1 MVARKWQHELA
12 AERCFEPVMLQD
24 NSTTTRK
31 QLKRSLTVF
40 DLAIY
45 GLMFISPT
53 ATFSGFGIVF
63 DASDGMVPLVY
74 VIGFVAMFFT
84 AVSYTMMSRDF
95 PDAGSVYAYSKGS
108 LGEGAGFLAGW
119 AMVLDYLL
127 APALIYIGAAVA
139 VGSLVPEVPLWL
151 WGMVLLI
158 GNTLINLQ
166 GIQSVARANTIIM
179 LMQVAVLVLFFVM
192 GTAAAV
198 KGVGG
203 AHLSMSPFFKGGQV
217 SLGLVAGAVSLGVLN
232 YMGFDA
238 ISTLA
243 EEAKGGAAAVGK
255 ATMVCLFLTG
265 ILFVAESYLASL
277 FVLGRKAFPPGMPT
291 YAAFYDI
298 AHLIGGWFLKSAT
311 SMAGLFVSCI
321 AAALAAQA
329 AISRL
334 LFSMARDGR
343 MPAALAHVSARS
355 QIPDRATILVAI
367 ITAGLILVF
376 AERLTLLVSIVSFG
390 ALIGFLFL
398 HASVIAHFFWRQG
411 SRRWLAHLVSPA
423 IGFAIIA
430 CVIANMSVAAKIVGC
445 GWFALGVTRLIFR
458 ARRSTSAAAQ

>member
-1 MVARKWQHELA
+1 MIDRGNTSEDQGK
-12 AERCFEPVMLQD
+12 
-24 NSTTTRK
+24 
-31 QLKRSLTVF
+31 LKRSLTVV

-63 DASDGMVPLVY
+63 DASDGMVPLVFL
-74 VIGFVAMFFT
+74 IGFVAMFFT
-84 AVSYTMMSRDF
+84 AVSYTMMSKDF
-95 PDAGSVYAYSKGS
+95 PDAGSVYAYAKGS
-108 LGEGAGFLAGW
+108 LGERAGFLAGW

-139 VGSLVPEVPLWL
+139 VGSVVPGVPLWL
-151 WGMVLLI
+151 WGIVLLI
-158 GNTLINLQ
+158 GNTLINLR
-166 GIQSVARANTIIM
+166 GIQSVARANTVIM

-192 GTAAAV
+192 GTAAV
-198 KGVGG
+198 IKGVGG
-203 AHLSMSPFFKGGQV
+203 AHVSMSPFFRGSQV
-217 SLGLVAGAVSLGVLN
+217 SLGLLAGAVSLGVLN

-255 ATMVCLFLTG
+255 ATMVCLVLTG

-277 FVLGRKAFPPGMPT
+277 FVLGRTAFPSGMPT

-298 AHLIGGWFLKSAT
+298 AHTIGGWFLKSAT

-343 MPAALAHVSARS
+343 MPAALAHVSAKS

-367 ITAGLILVF
+367 ITAALILVF
-376 AERLTLLVSIVSFG
+376 ASRLTLLVSIVSFG

-398 HASVIAHFFWRQG
+398 HASVVAHFFWRKG

-430 CVIANMSVAAKIVGC
+430 YVIANMSVAARIVGSC
-445 GWFALGVTRLIFR
+445 WFALGVAWSMLRVGRTPIRVIPD
-458 ARRSTSAAAQ
+458 SQ

>member
-1 MVARKWQHELA
+1 MSSQEKVVQNKG
-12 AERCFEPVMLQD
+12 
-24 NSTTTRK
+24 

-45 GLMFISPT
+45 GLMFISPV

-84 AVSYTMMSRDF
+84 AVSYTMMSREF

-139 VGSLVPEVPLWL
+139 VGSLVPQVPLWA
-151 WGMVLLI
+151 WGIVLLF
-158 GNTLINLQ
+158 GNTLVNLR
-166 GIQSVARANTIIM
+166 GIESVARANNVILLLQAM
-179 LMQVAVLVLFFVM
+179 SLALFFVM
-192 GTAAAV
+192 GTAATA
-198 KGVGG
+198 KGVAG
-203 AHLSMSPFFKGGQV
+203 AHLSMSPFYKGGQV
-217 SLGLVAGAVSLGVLN
+217 SLGMVSGAVSLGVLN

-238 ISTLA
+238 ISTLS

-255 ATMVCLFLTG
+255 ATMACLFLTG

-277 FVLGRKAFPPGMPT
+277 FALGRDTFPPGMPT

-298 AHLIGGWFLKSAT
+298 AHTIGGGFLKFTT
-311 SMAGLFVSCI
+311 SIAGLFVACI

-343 MPAALAHVSARS
+343 MPATLAHVSAKS

-367 ITAGLILVF
+367 VTAGLILFF

-398 HASVIAHFFWRQG
+398 HASVIAHFVWRKG

-423 IGFAIIA
+423 VGFFIIVY
-430 CVIANMSVAAKIVGC
+430 VIAHMSTAAKIVGC
-445 GWFALGVTRLIFR
+445 CWFALGAAWSILR
-458 ARRSTSAAAQ
+458 ARRGRTGAPAETS

>member
-1 MVARKWQHELA
+1 MR
-12 AERCFEPVMLQD
+12 P
-24 NSTTTRK
+24 
-31 QLKRSLTVF
+31 LKRSLTVF

-63 DASDGMVPLVY
+63 NASDGMVPLVF

-84 AVSYTMMSRDF
+84 AVSYTMMSQEF
-95 PDAGSVYAYSKGS
+95 PNAGSVYAYSKGS
-108 LGEGAGFLAGW
+108 LGEAAGFLAGW

-127 APALIYIGAAVA
+127 SPALIYIGAAVA
-139 VGSLVPEVPLWL
+139 IGSLVPHVPLWV
-151 WGMVLLI
+151 WGIVLLT
-158 GNTLINLQ
+158 GNTFINLR
-166 GIQSVARANTIIM
+166 GIQSVARANTTI
-179 LMQVAVLVLFFVM
+179 LLLQVAALGLFFVM

-203 AHLSMSPFFKGGQV
+203 AHLSMTPFFKGGQV

-232 YMGFDA
+232 YLGFDA

-243 EEAKGGAAAVGK
+243 EEAKGGPAAVGK
-255 ATMVCLFLTG
+255 ATMACLFLTG

-277 FVLGRKAFPPGMPT
+277 FVLGRSAFLPGMPT

-298 AHLIGGWFLKSAT
+298 AHTIGGWFLKSVT
-311 SMAGLFVSCI
+311 SMAGLFVSCV

-329 AISRL
+329 AIARL

-343 MPAALAHVSARS
+343 MPAALAHVSAKS
-355 QIPDRATILVAI
+355 QIPDRATILVAV

-376 AERLTLLVSIVSFG
+376 SSRLTLLVSIVSFG

-398 HASVIAHFFWRQG
+398 HASVIAHFLWRNG
-411 SRRWLAHLVSPA
+411 SRRWLAHLASPA
-423 IGFAIIA
+423 VGFAIIVY
-430 CVIANMSVAAKIVGC
+430 VIANMSMAARIVGTC
-445 GWFALGVTRLIFR
+445 WLALGAAWSLFR
-458 ARRSTSAAAQ
+458 VSRTPMRVSQDSK

>member
-1 MVARKWQHELA
+1 MNLH
-12 AERCFEPVMLQD
+12 D
-24 NSTTTRK
+24 NPSDGK
-31 QLKRSLTVF
+31 DKLKRSLTVL

-74 VIGFVAMFFT
+74 VIGFVAMLFT
-84 AVSYTMMSRDF
+84 AVSYTMMSREF
-95 PDAGSVYAYSKGS
+95 PSAGSVYAYSKGS
-108 LGEGAGFLAGW
+108 LGEGSGFLAGW

-139 VGSLVPEVPLWL
+139 VGSLVPQVPLWL
-151 WGMVLLI
+151 WGIALLI
-158 GNTLINLQ
+158 GNTLINLR
-166 GIQSVARANTIIM
+166 GIRSVARANNVIM
-179 LMQVAVLVLFFVM
+179 LLQVAVLVLFFVM
-192 GTAAAV
+192 GTRAVV

-203 AHLSMSPFFKGGQV
+203 AHLSVSPFFKGGQV

-243 EEAKGGAAAVGK
+243 EEAKGGAAAVGR

-265 ILFVAESYLASL
+265 TLFVAESYLASL
-277 FVLGRKAFPPGMPT
+277 FVLGRGAFPPGMPT

-298 AHLIGGWFLKSAT
+298 AHTIGGWFLESAT

-334 LFSMARDGR
+334 LFSMARDGK
-343 MPAALAHVSARS
+343 MPAALAHVSAKS
-355 QIPDRATILVAI
+355 QIPDRATIFVAI
-367 ITAGLILVF
+367 ITAGLIAVF
-376 AERLTLLVSIVSFG
+376 SSRLTLLVSIVSFG

-398 HASVIAHFFWRQG
+398 HASVIAHFFWRKG
-411 SRRWLAHLVSPA
+411 SKRWLAHLVSPA

-430 CVIANMSVAAKIVGC
+430 YVIANMSVAARIVGGC
-445 GWFALGVTRLIFR
+445 WFAFGAAWLIFR
-458 ARRSTSAAAQ
+458 TRRGPIALPGQ